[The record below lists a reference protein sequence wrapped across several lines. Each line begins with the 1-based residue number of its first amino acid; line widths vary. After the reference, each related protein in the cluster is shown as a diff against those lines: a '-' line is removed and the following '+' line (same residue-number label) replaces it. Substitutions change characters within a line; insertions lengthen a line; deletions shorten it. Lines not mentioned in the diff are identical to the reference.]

1 MDEILVLGIGN
12 RLLRDEGA
20 GLHLL
25 DYLERVHRGLP
36 GVRYLD
42 GGTLSF
48 TLAPEI
54 EDARGLIVLDAAE
67 FKAAPGTVRTLEDAA
82 FDRFL
87 GQPRRSVH
95 EVGLLDLMDIARLT
109 GYLPQYRALVGV
121 QPESFDWDSQP
132 SSAVARAIPA
142 AAAEV
147 LHLIA
152 RWQEDMVRLPALE
165 AAA

>member
-1 MDEILVLGIGN
+1 MSEILVLGIGN

-20 GLHLL
+20 GLHVL
-25 DYLERVHRGLP
+25 DYLERMHTGLP
-36 GVRYLD
+36 DVRYLD

-54 EDARGLIVLDAAE
+54 ENATGLIVLDAAE
-67 FKAAPGTVRTLEDAA
+67 LKAIPGTVRTLEDQA
-82 FDRFL
+82 FDAFL

-109 GYLPQYRALVGV
+109 GFLPRYRALVGI
-121 QPESFDWDSQP
+121 QPESFGWDSLP
-132 SSAVARAIPA
+132 SSAVARAVPA
-142 AAAEV
+142 ASAEV

-152 RWQEDMVRLPALE
+152 RWQEDMARLPVLE